1 MEYFLGCLFTL
12 TMIYVVVRLLRQPK
26 NQIINKSIIHTQS
39 RLHEM
44 VKDFL
49 PINFKPLKTQAT
61 EYFESRH
68 IMVVRNEDKVY
79 WIQDKIFYVADI
91 INGQIVEESKKKVD
105 TSSMNKVEL
114 DKISFIVDKLTEGKK
129 DDNGNSGK

>member
-12 TMIYVVVRLLRQPK
+12 TMIYIVVRLLKQPK

-91 INGQIVEESKKKVD
+91 INGQIVEESKKRVD
-105 TSSMNKVEL
+105 TSGMNKVEL

-129 DDNGNSGK
+129 DDSGNSGK